1 MLHGFVRA
9 APICAIIRV
18 NPNTRVNPN
27 SIMHS
32 IYSIWLL
39 VRSAA
44 RALGRGS
51 DRMDQIDAEL
61 YLAGSNSIAEL
72 ELRERDWLL
81 SH

>member
-1 MLHGFVRA
+1 
-9 APICAIIRV
+9 
-18 NPNTRVNPN
+18 
-27 SIMHS
+27 MHS

-39 VRSAA
+39 IRSAA